1 MEVGAKEMPMGKSNK
16 KKKKRDR
23 QAFLANKHD
32 LYQKAVQEPE
42 ADTEFMEKVF
52 RKKFKNTPLVMRE
65 DFCGT
70 GFLSATW
77 VAEKKERRAIGYDLD
92 PDTVKWGVENN
103 LSDLDSD
110 QRSRIELR
118 IADVLDAPKE
128 PVDIVCAM
136 NFSWWIFKKRNQ
148 LLKYFRSVRSSLLDE
163 GLFVLDM
170 YGGSEAYEE
179 MEEEREKEDFS
190 YIWDQEKVCGI
201 TDEVLCHIS
210 FHFPDGSKM
219 KKAFTYDWRRYGM
232 RETQEILIDAGFSSV
247 EVYWEGTD
255 EDGEGD
261 GEFTLQTEAENS
273 EAWIA
278 YLVAIP

>member
-1 MEVGAKEMPMGKSNK
+1 MSK
-16 KKKKRDR
+16 
-23 QAFLANKHD
+23 L
-32 LYQKAVQEPE
+32 
-42 ADTEFMEKVF
+42 T
-52 RKKFKNTPLVMRE
+52 
-65 DFCGT
+65 
-70 GFLSATW
+70 
-77 VAEKKERRAIGYDLD
+77 
-92 PDTVKWGVENN
+92 
-103 LSDLDSD
+103 
-110 QRSRIELR
+110 
-118 IADVLDAPKE
+118 
-128 PVDIVCAM
+128 
-136 NFSWWIFKKRNQ
+136 
-148 LLKYFRSVRSSLLDE
+148 
-163 GLFVLDM
+163 
-170 YGGSEAYEE
+170 
-179 MEEEREKEDFS
+179 EEEREKEDFS